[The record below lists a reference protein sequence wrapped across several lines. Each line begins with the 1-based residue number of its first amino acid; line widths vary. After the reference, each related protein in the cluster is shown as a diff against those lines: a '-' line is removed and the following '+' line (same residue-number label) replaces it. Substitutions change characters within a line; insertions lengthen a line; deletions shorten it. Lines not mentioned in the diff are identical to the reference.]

1 MEIKFT
7 EDALNK
13 IKPKLDDHTV
23 MLLSYA
29 DGVGPYSHHGLVA
42 LQIEFDFILIT
53 DKMDKKD
60 YDGQYDSELGPIYYK
75 SYSKEFLSYNL
86 KIAFQSN
93 FNVLTLSDDSETIED
108 NLQLQDLREYYSRKV
123 FLVS

>member
-60 YDGQYDSELGPIYYK
+60 YDGQYD
-75 SYSKEFLSYNL
+75 
-86 KIAFQSN
+86 QSLALFTTRATQRN
-93 FNVLTLSDDSETIED
+93 F
-108 NLQLQDLREYYSRKV
+108 
-123 FLVS
+123 